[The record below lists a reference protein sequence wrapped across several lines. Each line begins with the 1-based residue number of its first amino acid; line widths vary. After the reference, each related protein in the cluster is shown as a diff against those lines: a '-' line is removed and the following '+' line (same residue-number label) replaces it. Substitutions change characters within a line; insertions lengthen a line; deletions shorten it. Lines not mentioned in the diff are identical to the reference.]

1 MKNFSFTINGNK
13 YDVEVKDI
21 ESNIAQ
27 IEVNG
32 TIYEVEVHR
41 EVKKTKT
48 PTLVRPEIQTKRIE
62 SKIKKNISVSSTVLK
77 APLPGVIMKIFVN
90 QNDMVKKGQKLLMY
104 EAMKMENE
112 LLATKDG
119 VVQAIKVT
127 EGENILE
134 GQDLIEIK

>member
-1 MKNFSFTINGNK
+1 M
-13 YDVEVKDI
+13 
-21 ESNIAQ
+21 
-27 IEVNG
+27 
-32 TIYEVEVHR
+32 
-41 EVKKTKT
+41 
-48 PTLVRPEIQTKRIE
+48 VRPEIQTKRIE